1 VPHDVFISYA
11 APDKP
16 VGDAAC
22 AVLERHGIRCW
33 IAPRDATPGMEWSG
47 EIIRA
52 INEATVLVLIYSRN
66 ANSSKQVHREIERA
80 VAKGIAIVPFRIE
93 NVPASETLE
102 YFISTPHWL
111 DALTPPLEQHLE
123 YLADTVALLK
133 SRLSGQPAPESRPRP
148 TPVAPAATARRWNS
162 RLTIGL
168 GLAVL
173 LVAALLGWLFF
184 SGGGGEAGF
193 WHGAWATDQRLQG
206 LPAHFTL
213 NIDDDNRYTGSV
225 ETRDAGTIR
234 FNGNAYRMVSENG
247 PVAQGSIHLQSPTT
261 AQISGPLGTAA
272 WQRELS
278 SATSG
283 TASAVG
289 IWMMS
294 ATIQQV
300 PWTIQLAIMP
310 NGRFELRSRSEDSG
324 TFSVK
329 DGTWFMNSARGFPQN
344 GTFTR
349 VDDRTVT
356 MTGPLGT
363 ATWTRQP

>member
-1 VPHDVFISYA
+1 
-11 APDKP
+11 
-16 VGDAAC
+16 
-22 AVLERHGIRCW
+22 
-33 IAPRDATPGMEWSG
+33 MEWSG

-133 SRLSGQPAPESRPRP
+133 SRLGGQPAPESRPRP
-148 TPVAPAATARRWNS
+148 TPIAPAPTARRWNS
-162 RLTIGL
+162 RLTMGA
-168 GLAVL
+168 GGAVV
-173 LVAALLGWLFF
+173 LVVALLGWLLLG
-184 SGGGGEAGF
+184 GGGGEADF
-193 WHGAWATDQRLQG
+193 WHGAWATDNRVQG

-213 NIDDDNRYTGSV
+213 NVDDDNRYTGSV

-234 FNGNAYRMVSENG
+234 FSGNAYRMVSENG
-247 PVAQGSIHLQSPTT
+247 PVAQGSINLLSPTT
-261 AQISGPLGTAA
+261 AQISGPLGTAT

-283 TASAVG
+283 TGSAVG
-289 IWMMS
+289 VWMMS

-300 PWTIQLAIMP
+300 PWAIQLAIMP

-344 GTFTR
+344 GTYTR
-349 VDDRTVT
+349 VDDRTVR

-363 ATWTRQP
+363 ATWTRQR